1 MALDLNA
8 TKLASLIDPE
18 VLAPIIE
25 KKMVDAMKF
34 APLAKLDYALQGR
47 PGSTITLPSYAYI
60 GDAADV
66 DEGGDIPIAELTQS
80 YVTATVKKAG
90 KGVQLTDESILSGYG
105 DPVGEAI
112 NQLGLSVASKTDNDV
127 VTILNAITAPMVH
140 KAAAKLT
147 SNEVA
152 NALVKFGEDL
162 DGDKVLLIAPEQ
174 LAQLRTSENWIPATD
189 MGVQALMSGVVGMI
203 WGCQVVVSN
212 KIKLDLVSG
221 KFANFIV
228 KPGALAI
235 YMKRDTLLETDRD
248 IINKSTVMTIDKH
261 YVAYLYDASK
271 AIKIETTEPTY
282 TLTPTVTAGA
292 GTGTI
297 VIKAGDTTM
306 DAENDGTY
314 ELVNGVYSYTASANG
329 YVTKT
334 GTVAIEGKDK
344 TLAIT
349 LEAEA
354 VEP

>member
-34 APLAKLDYALQGR
+34 APLATLDYTLQGR
-47 PGSTITLPSYAYI
+47 PGSTISLPSYAYI
-60 GDAADV
+60 GDAEDV
-66 DEGGDIPIAELTQS
+66 AEGDDIPIAELTQS
-80 YVTATVKKAG
+80 SVDATVKKAG

-127 VTILNAITAPMVH
+127 VTVLNAIDAPMVH
-140 KAAAKLT
+140 AATAALT
-147 SNEVA
+147 SDEVA

-162 DGDKVLLIAPEQ
+162 DGNKVLLIAPEQ
-174 LAQLRTSENWIPATD
+174 LAQLRTTEDWIPATD

-212 KIKLDLVSG
+212 KIKADETG
-221 KFANFIV
+221 YTNFIV

-261 YVAYLYDASK
+261 YVVYLYDASK
-271 AIKIETTEPTY
+271 AIKITTTE
-282 TLTPTVTAGA
+282 A
-292 GTGTI
+292 
-297 VIKAGDTTM
+297 
-306 DAENDGTY
+306 
-314 ELVNGVYSYTASANG
+314 
-329 YVTKT
+329 
-334 GTVAIEGKDK
+334 
-344 TLAIT
+344 
-349 LEAEA
+349 
-354 VEP
+354 

>member
-1 MALDLNA
+1 MALYDNA

-18 VLAPIIE
+18 VLAPMIE

-34 APLAKLDYALQGR
+34 APLAVLDYTLQGR

-60 GDAADV
+60 GDAEDV
-66 DEGGDIPIAELTQS
+66 AEGDDIPIAELTQS
-80 YVTATVKKAG
+80 SVKATVKKAG

-112 NQLGLSVASKTDNDV
+112 DQLGLSIASKTDNDV
-127 VTILNAITAPMVH
+127 VAVLNAITAPMIH
-140 KAAAKLT
+140 AASGKLT
-147 SNEVA
+147 SDEVA

-174 LAQLRTSENWIPATD
+174 LAQLRTTEDWIPATD

-212 KIKLDLVSG
+212 KIKTTPTYTQTEDQTINSG
-221 KFANFIV
+221 KTYYTVSNNVYEPVDDPEEENITTYYELTQLSYANFIV

-248 IINKSTVMTIDKH
+248 IINKSTVMTVDKH

-271 AIKIETTEPTY
+271 AIKITTEE
-282 TLTPTVTAGA
+282 
-292 GTGTI
+292 I
-297 VIKAGDTTM
+297 
-306 DAENDGTY
+306 
-314 ELVNGVYSYTASANG
+314 
-329 YVTKT
+329 
-334 GTVAIEGKDK
+334 
-344 TLAIT
+344 
-349 LEAEA
+349 
-354 VEP
+354 

>member
-34 APLAKLDYALQGR
+34 APLATLDYTLQGR
-47 PGSTITLPSYAYI
+47 PGSTISLPSYAYI
-60 GDAADV
+60 GDAEDV
-66 DEGGDIPIAELTQS
+66 AEGDDIPIAELTQS
-80 YVTATVKKAG
+80 SVDATVKKAG

-127 VTILNAITAPMVH
+127 VTVLNAIEDPMVH
-140 KAAAKLT
+140 AATATLT
-147 SNEVA
+147 SDEVA

-174 LAQLRTSENWIPATD
+174 LAQLRTTEDWIPATD
-189 MGVQALMSGVVGMI
+189 MGVAALMSGVVGMI

-212 KIKLDLVSG
+212 KIKADETTGSYT
-221 KFANFIV
+221 NFIV

-261 YVAYLYDASK
+261 YVVYLYDASK
-271 AIKIETTEPTY
+271 AIKITTTEAT
-282 TLTPTVTAGA
+282 GA
-292 GTGTI
+292 
-297 VIKAGDTTM
+297 
-306 DAENDGTY
+306 
-314 ELVNGVYSYTASANG
+314 
-329 YVTKT
+329 
-334 GTVAIEGKDK
+334 
-344 TLAIT
+344 
-349 LEAEA
+349 
-354 VEP
+354 

>member
-66 DEGGDIPIAELTQS
+66 DEGDDIPIAELTQS
-80 YVTATVKKAG
+80 SVTATVKKAG

-127 VTILNAITAPMVH
+127 VSILNAIAAPMVH
-140 KAAAKLT
+140 EATAELT
-147 SNEVA
+147 SDEVA

-174 LAQLRTSENWIPATD
+174 LAQLRTSEDWIKVTD
-189 MGVQALMSGVVGMI
+189 MGVQALMNGVVGMI

-212 KIKLDLVSG
+212 KIKADETG
-221 KFANFIV
+221 YTNFIV

-248 IINKSTVMTIDKH
+248 IINKSTVMTVDKH
-261 YVAYLYDASK
+261 YVVYLYDASK
-271 AIKIETTEPTY
+271 AIKITTTE
-282 TLTPTVTAGA
+282 A
-292 GTGTI
+292 
-297 VIKAGDTTM
+297 
-306 DAENDGTY
+306 
-314 ELVNGVYSYTASANG
+314 
-329 YVTKT
+329 
-334 GTVAIEGKDK
+334 
-344 TLAIT
+344 
-349 LEAEA
+349 
-354 VEP
+354 